1 MMKLAHARGM
11 SGIPINKVARVYR
24 LHVAG
29 EEDAIKMDAL
39 VDEVLPKIKT
49 AAGYDSAARTVCKSE
64 WAYEFTVVFKDLDSF
79 KAYDGSEFRE
89 KEIVPVLG
97 KAKEIAVGGELYAGV
112 RVFDAK

>member
-1 MMKLAHARGM
+1 MLSRARPMMKLAHARGM

-64 WAYEFTVVFKDLDSF
+64 WACACSTLESCTS
-79 KAYDGSEFRE
+79 SCMS
-89 KEIVPVLG
+89 
-97 KAKEIAVGGELYAGV
+97 V
-112 RVFDAK
+112 RTADARSPTQSR